1 MPRNPRTIF
10 IKAVAKAMVCTRIR
24 SGIYSDGANIG
35 KELQI
40 IRVESEVVQSAANI
54 ERLQALACAGIP
66 DL

>member
-1 MPRNPRTIF
+1 MLRNPRTIF

-24 SGIYSDGANIG
+24 SSIYSHGANIG

-54 ERLQALACAGIP
+54 ERLQALARAGIL

>member
-1 MPRNPRTIF
+1 
-10 IKAVAKAMVCTRIR
+10 MVCTRIR
-24 SGIYSDGANIG
+24 SSIYSHGANIG

-54 ERLQALACAGIP
+54 ERLQALARAGIL